1 MGNFFSNDTPVGTHE
16 QFATTGGGG
25 GPVTQHTVYDYSQS
39 QQYRRQT
46 DEYRR
51 QTDDLVRENKA
62 LKHYNQALRNEMHAL
77 NQKFETVAN
86 QQREQRE
93 QRETQPIKASIS
105 TEHIKAY
112 VDEML
117 KDSDI
122 NIYGFPDAIEKQI
135 YRNVFNMLL
144 SVLDHTLETSEIK
157 LFGHKIVFDIQP
169 LTPAT
174 IDEETITARATAEL
188 PNQD

>member
-1 MGNFFSNDTPVGTHE
+1 MGNIFSNDTLPGTHE
-16 QFATTGGGG
+16 QFASEN
-25 GPVTQHTVYDYSQS
+25 VTQHTVYDHTQT

-51 QTDDLVRENKA
+51 QTDDLIRENKA
-62 LKHYNQALRNEMHAL
+62 LKHYNQALRNEMHKL
-77 NQKFETVAN
+77 NQKVETLATET
-86 QQREQRE
+86 REQRA
-93 QRETQPIKASIS
+93 QKPIKASIS
-105 TEHIKAY
+105 TEHIKLY

-169 LTPAT
+169 LTQN
-174 IDEETITARATAEL
+174 DDQDTITQI
-188 PNQD
+188 PHHD